1 MKMSCLFICFL
12 KIPPSQPYRLFYA
25 HLCGAHWKSKA
36 LQFIKKKKEKKKIP
50 SKQRRKQR
58 SNSFFFFRSRL
69 NSRAFMWDIYCL
81 VFSCKHNIWEGKDWK
96 LCLNSTSTYQQSPG
110 GLSLPPRGCQ
120 SEGGGFKKTI
130 GTAVLKL
137 WKENFIY
144 FSDFSTRVC
153 VYPHVQTQELNL
165 KRFFPRKVVDSQGRL
180 LPLYNGTLIET

>member
-1 MKMSCLFICFL
+1 MSRVQLDENELPFYLLFKNTPITTMQAFLRTSASAMKEQS
-12 KIPPSQPYRLFYA
+12 A
-25 HLCGAHWKSKA
+25 
-36 LQFIKKKKEKKKIP
+36 P

-81 VFSCKHNIWEGKDWK
+81 VFSCKHNIWGGKDWK
-96 LCLNSTSTYQQSPG
+96 LCLNSTSTYQQSTG

-144 FSDFSTRVC
+144 FSDFPTRVC
-153 VYPHVQTQELNL
+153 VFIPMCKLRVEF
-165 KRFFPRKVVDSQGRL
+165 KKVFPRKVVDSQGRL
-180 LPLYNGTLIET
+180 LPLYNATLIET